1 MKIND
6 KINYESC
13 LVKGKRIDNEE
24 WVQGNLIWSNDAEN
38 GYEAII
44 IPTTNSGMYAR
55 PDDTGDLGFEKWYRV
70 DPSTLCRCTGSRDK
84 NGELIW
90 ENDIVKFTVYNYEKA
105 LTPIVSN
112 VQWCDEIWAFSIVVN
127 TKGNRGTLGHI
138 LQSNKEAEVIGNK
151 FENPELTKVKT
162 DNVEDKIMNDIEI

>member
-24 WVQGNLIWSNDAEN
+24 WVQGNLIWSNDAEH

-55 PDDTGDLGFEKWYRV
+55 LM
-70 DPSTLCRCTGSRDK
+70 TL
-84 NGELIW
+84 
-90 ENDIVKFTVYNYEKA
+90 
-105 LTPIVSN
+105 
-112 VQWCDEIWAFSIVVN
+112 EI
-127 TKGNRGTLGHI
+127 
-138 LQSNKEAEVIGNK
+138 
-151 FENPELTKVKT
+151 
-162 DNVEDKIMNDIEI
+162 